1 MTAEPQLQRQKGHLP
16 DRAALQCVVC
26 GRLAS
31 PESSR
36 WRDYHFEDID
46 GLMEPDEPVYCPECA
61 EREFR

>member
-1 MTAEPQLQRQKGHLP
+1 LP